1 MIISPI
7 PINKVI
13 INNIS
18 LNGGQ
23 FIYCLDTKEVYY
35 DDDSSGEVNRIAL
48 GNTTELAIDSE

>member
-35 DDDSSGEVNRIAL
+35 DDDSS
-48 GNTTELAIDSE
+48 